1 MLEQRRGSDGARKG
15 DQIRYDVVDR
25 SDEAP
30 VDDVGPGH
38 HETTRERDGEEE
50 LDHGPQSLLPRKPNG
65 LWGQRASLT
74 QAAGE
79 EGVADRGSAFGTPDE
94 RGVAPDSLGVGWRPR
109 VEAILQVTPS
119 GPWGKDVHPNM
130 PVSLD
135 ELLTDLRECFRSGAT
150 GVHLHARDPSGAETL
165 EPSTV
170 NDTCRQ
176 VREVAIETGVT
187 VEIGLTTGEWIVPEL
202 AQRIAMIREWEGVDC
217 ATVNL
222 SERGF
227 EDVMRAMLDVKIG
240 IDVGLWAPVEIDRLV
255 RSELLPQAQ
264 RISIE
269 LDPGEPYFLQG
280 NPADLAQQVNDA
292 LDDAGATCPRLTHG
306 MNDWTWS
313 LVADAFRRGHDTRVG
328 FEDSVLLPDGT
339 RAESNA
345 QLVEAALAL
354 QASGF
359 TGIAT

>member
-1 MLEQRRGSDGARKG
+1 MRSWPMSGRAR
-15 DQIRYDVVDR
+15 
-25 SDEAP
+25 
-30 VDDVGPGH
+30 
-38 HETTRERDGEEE
+38 
-50 LDHGPQSLLPRKPNG
+50 
-65 LWGQRASLT
+65 
-74 QAAGE
+74 
-79 EGVADRGSAFGTPDE
+79 
-94 RGVAPDSLGVGWRPR
+94 DSLGSVCWPR
-109 VEAILQVTPS
+109 LQAVLQVTPS

-135 ELLTDLRECFRSGAT
+135 ELLTDLRECFQAGAT
-150 GVHLHARDPSGAETL
+150 GVHLHVRAQSGAETL

-170 NDTCRQ
+170 NDTCSQ
-176 VREVAIETGVT
+176 VREVAIEAGVP

-222 SERGF
+222 SEKGF
-227 EDVMRAMLDVKIG
+227 EDVMRAMLDVGIG
-240 IDVGLWAPVEIDRLV
+240 VDVGLWAPVEMDRLV
-255 RSELLPQAQ
+255 QSELLPHAQ

-269 LDPGEPYFLQG
+269 LAPGEPYFLEG

-292 LDDAGATCPRLTHG
+292 LDDAGSTCPRLTHG

-328 FEDSVLLPDGT
+328 FEDSVLLPDGI

-354 QASGF
+354 QA
-359 TGIAT
+359 GIRS